1 MSIGGYDTIR
11 HSDNSITYTIP
22 YYDNDALYRIKIDK
36 ITFGDQVL
44 NIPNTKYNKG
54 QGSFVDS
61 GTTLVYA
68 DKIIYDNFM

>member
-44 NIPNTKYNKG
+44 NIPNTKYINVKYL
-54 QGSFVDS
+54 F
-61 GTTLVYA
+61 
-68 DKIIYDNFM
+68 